1 MISRSHER
9 SSNITL
15 RKRLPIYIK
24 EVDVVSSK
32 EMCSKVSMNINVDL
46 ILIWSGKCPLL
57 PLIESSP

>member
-15 RKRLPIYIK
+15 RKRLPIYSK

-32 EMCSKVSMNINVDL
+32 EMCDKGSMNINVDL
-46 ILIWSGKCPLL
+46 ILI
-57 PLIESSP
+57 